1 MLMECTGTKASTPL
15 LLPIKVNGKMNKS
28 LMVLYD
34 LLRIIIL
41 FGETKPMNRLS
52 LPSAYFGFVA
62 IPLLFLLQVF
72 SNLPFSF
79 VGILSS
85 SHFAQDPRGSPPFFK
100 QTGGK
105 TATSHPP
112 FTSHFQHFG
121 VAVVI
126 VPANVNNHWR
136 SFHSTAIGYPQRPR
150 VFCHSGPR
158 WSWWSSNHPNT
169 EDYCD
174 CALWLSP
181 RSEADCLQMSV
192 C

>member
-72 SNLPFSF
+72 TVFFCWYSVVITLRAGPTRLTPIFQTNRGENCHISSPFHISFSAFWCCCCHRSSKCQQPLEKLPFHRHRIPTTPESLLSF
-79 VGILSS
+79 
-85 SHFAQDPRGSPPFFK
+85 RSPMVLVEFK
-100 QTGGK
+100 PSKYRRLLRLRTL
-105 TATSHPP
+105 
-112 FTSHFQHFG
+112 
-121 VAVVI
+121 AVPSI
-126 VPANVNNHWR
+126 
-136 SFHSTAIGYPQRPR
+136 
-150 VFCHSGPR
+150 
-158 WSWWSSNHPNT
+158 
-169 EDYCD
+169 
-174 CALWLSP
+174 
-181 RSEADCLQMSV
+181 
-192 C
+192 